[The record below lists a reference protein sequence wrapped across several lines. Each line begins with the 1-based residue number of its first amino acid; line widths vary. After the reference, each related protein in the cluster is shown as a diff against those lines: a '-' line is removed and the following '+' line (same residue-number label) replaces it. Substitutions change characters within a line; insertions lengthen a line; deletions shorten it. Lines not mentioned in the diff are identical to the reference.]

1 MSATTEPFDRLLAS
15 YAKLVIRIGV
25 NVQPAQRVVIACLPE
40 QAAVA
45 RALAEEAYRV
55 GASIVTI
62 DYIDPH
68 LQRSAVLHAPE
79 DRLGVS
85 LPHQLEGIR
94 AMREDRP
101 AFIQLTGNPNP
112 GLMDGLDPAR
122 LAKSQP
128 LDLARELMPLLG
140 TSHIAWTVVGAPT
153 PGWAESVLGVPD
165 TARLWEA
172 VAVAMRLDED
182 DPVRSWQ
189 EHIAALKLRRDL
201 LNERGFD
208 AVRFRGPGTDLT
220 VGLASGSRWVAA
232 ALESSDGVEFTPNMP
247 TEEVFFSPDWRRAEG
262 VASTT
267 APFFLPGMG
276 AMVEDLRITL
286 ADGTVTEATASR
298 GEEAVRHQL
307 DSVPRARHLGEV
319 AIVDGGSRVRRAG
332 LVFKDMLYDENVG
345 SHVAWGAGFPFAVE
359 GANDLTPEERIARG
373 LNQSATHVDIVV
385 GSPEV
390 EIHGIAPDG
399 TVVPVVEGDAFVL
412 DGA

>member
-1 MSATTEPFDRLLAS
+1 MTEPFEHLLAS
-15 YAKLVIRIGV
+15 YARLVISIGV
-25 NVQPAQRVVIACLPE
+25 NVQPGQRVVIMGLPE

-55 GASIVTI
+55 GASRVTI
-62 DYIDPH
+62 DYVDAH
-68 LQRSAVLHAPE
+68 LQRSAVLHAPGE
-79 DRLGVS
+79 SLGVTP
-85 LPHQLEGIR
+85 PHELEGIR
-94 AMREDRP
+94 AWREDRP
-101 AFIQLTGNPNP
+101 AVIRLTGNPNP

-122 LAKSQP
+122 LARSQP
-128 LDLARELMPLLG
+128 VDLAREMLPLML
-140 TSHIAWTVVGAPT
+140 TSHVAWTVVGAPT
-153 PGWAESVLGVPD
+153 PGWAESILGVPD
-165 TARLWEA
+165 TARLWDA
-172 VAVAMRLDED
+172 VALAMRLDED
-182 DPVRSWQ
+182 DPVLSWK

-220 VGLASGSRWVAA
+220 VGLASGSRWVSA
-232 ALESSDGVEFTPNMP
+232 ALESSDGIEFVPNMP

-276 AMVEDLRITL
+276 ALVEDLRITL
-286 ADGTVTEATASR
+286 SDGTVAGATAAR

-319 AIVDGGSRVRRAG
+319 AIVDSGSRVRRTG

-359 GANDLTPEERIARG
+359 GANDLTPEQRIARG

-385 GSPEV
+385 GSPDV
-390 EIHGIAPDG
+390 EIHGIADDG
-399 TVVPVVEGDAFVL
+399 TVVPIVEGDTFVL
-412 DGA
+412 GDA